1 MLKISVLGEE
11 KSPKLEGFVEQVS
24 LSRQWNSERVMNDN
38 SEELT
43 EQDNAID
50 AGREESQLRDWD
62 EVDRAKH

>member
-1 MLKISVLGEE
+1 
-11 KSPKLEGFVEQVS
+11 LEGFVEQVS